1 MIPRIVVDTNIFVS
15 AAITDRGI
23 PAAVLDSVA
32 AHRCVLCVSE
42 AILAEYG
49 SVLRRPKLRLDPLRV
64 EYLLRLVVDE
74 GVLVAPTPM
83 VAESPDEPDNRFLEC
98 AEAAEADYLVTGNTR
113 HFPQEYKNTKIVTG
127 RRFLEIL
134 MVRAEK

>member
-32 AHRCVLCVSE
+32 AHRCVLCLSE

-49 SVLRRPKLRLDPLRV
+49 SVLRRPKLQLAPLRV
-64 EYLLRLVVDE
+64 EYLLK
-74 GVLVAPTPM
+74 LVAEGGCSRQPYG
-83 VAESPDEPDNRFLEC
+83 D
-98 AEAAEADYLVTGNTR
+98 
-113 HFPQEYKNTKIVTG
+113 G
-127 RRFLEIL
+127 R
-134 MVRAEK
+134 

>member
-23 PAAVLDSVA
+23 PAAVLNSVA

-49 SVLRRPKLRLDPLRV
+49 SVLRRPKLHLDPLRV
-64 EYLLRLVVDE
+64 DYLLRLVVVE
-74 GVLVAPTPM
+74 GVLVAPTRT
-83 VAESPDEPDNRFLEC
+83 VAESSDEPDNRFLEC
-98 AEAAEADYLVTGNTR
+98 ADTAEADYLVTGNAR
-113 HFPQEYKNTKIVTG
+113 HFPQTHKRTMIVTG
-127 RRFLEIL
+127 RRFLNIL
-134 MVRAEK
+134 AELDKK